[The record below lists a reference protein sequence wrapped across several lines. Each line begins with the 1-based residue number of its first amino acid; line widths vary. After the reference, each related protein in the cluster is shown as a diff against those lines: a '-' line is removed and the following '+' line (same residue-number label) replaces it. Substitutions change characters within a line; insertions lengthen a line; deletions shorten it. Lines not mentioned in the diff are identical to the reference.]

1 MILTRNDELKAIV
14 IETHPV
20 KIKFLIIFLNCEPP
34 FYLFLDVFKKALPLG
49 RFIAVLFTFGLSS
62 LLHVSIITCKAVR
75 ITVKT
80 GQAFLLRVD

>member
-1 MILTRNDELKAIV
+1 MMNSTKAIV
-14 IETHPV
+14 IETHPI

-62 LLHVSIITCKAVR
+62 LLHVSINLQ
-75 ITVKT
+75 
-80 GQAFLLRVD
+80 GLED